1 MKLFYFALI
10 LCFSATVKA
19 QDSIAIAVKAPKIV
33 TNLKS
38 GKAFSYEDVEVKF
51 IKVISDSRCPKDVT
65 CVWAGKAEVLV
76 SILKQGKVLE
86 QKTITITP
94 YANLK
99 NPIVVDQSSA
109 KYSIE
114 GVDLL
119 PYPVSTSKTK
129 PEDYVLQLHVID

>member
-1 MKLFYFALI
+1 M
-10 LCFSATVKA
+10 
-19 QDSIAIAVKAPKIV
+19 
-33 TNLKS
+33 
-38 GKAFSYEDVEVKF
+38 KF

-65 CVWAGKAEVLV
+65 CVCTGKAEILV

-94 YANLK
+94 YVNLK
-99 NPIVVDQSSA
+99 KPTVVDESSA

-119 PYPVSTSKTK
+119 PYLVSTSKSK
-129 PEDYVLQLHVID
+129 PEDYVLQLQVLE